1 MPAQMLLVVN
11 PASKGGLLG
20 RRWPALEK
28 TLRGALGDF
37 EVEMTRGP
45 RDAVRIAR
53 EGVRAGV
60 DTVVA
65 VGGDGTASEVVNG
78 ILGAHLGDVAR
89 VGLIP
94 FGTGGDLARGLGIPS
109 DLDAAVAAIASGKTR
124 RIDAGR
130 VRLQGRDG
138 RELITWFVNVASLG
152 LSGLVTELVN
162 AAPKRLGGRV
172 SFLVGTLRGIARW
185 RNRHVVLRL
194 DGETVHDGLLSL
206 AAAANGPWFGGGM
219 KVAPEAR
226 FDDGLLDVVFAP
238 GLAKTRLVRLLPK
251 IYDGSHTTLPEVT
264 SLRGARLE
272 AEAAPGEVWVELD
285 GEPLGTLPATIEVL
299 PGALAWLGE
308 PPGDAGAA

>member
-1 MPAQMLLVVN
+1 
-11 PASKGGLLG
+11 
-20 RRWPALEK
+20 
-28 TLRGALGDF
+28 
-37 EVEMTRGP
+37 
-45 RDAVRIAR
+45 
-53 EGVRAGV
+53 
-60 DTVVA
+60 
-65 VGGDGTASEVVNG
+65 
-78 ILGAHLGDVAR
+78 VAR